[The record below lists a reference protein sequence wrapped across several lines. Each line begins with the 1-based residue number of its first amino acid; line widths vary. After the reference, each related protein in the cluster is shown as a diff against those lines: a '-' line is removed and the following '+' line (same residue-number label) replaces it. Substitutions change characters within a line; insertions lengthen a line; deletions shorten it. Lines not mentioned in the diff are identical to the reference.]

1 MPDMRDRKVWKVWGW
16 EVWPPED
23 YDAIYKIAQ
32 EENVLIVVV
41 HTIAKYKVCYYT
53 GDYGYFFTFPP
64 KFGIINIWV
73 SKSESQL
80 LKDVDTFHQIK
91 HLAKC
96 VLMQPQ
102 SL

>member
-1 MPDMRDRKVWKVWGW
+1 MTVMLH
-16 EVWPPED
+16 
-23 YDAIYKIAQ
+23 Q

-53 GDYGYFFTFPP
+53 GNSGYFFTFPP

-73 SKSESQL
+73 NKSESQL